1 MGKKIGELILDL
13 GEKLGYDATD
23 PMFKDLLTLTTEV
36 PKPLA
41 DAIDQQL
48 YTEAAAIANRTIKTK
63 LIEPFAQQNDEVL
76 STGLAAAGFTKERID
91 EIFAENKGYT
101 ARAKAAL
108 KELSTKIKEATDNK
122 PVAAEDKVKDD
133 QIKTLNA
140 ELATFKE
147 THIPKT
153 DLETTVQKYESEIE
167 SSLFAQ
173 AVSSLNWSEN
183 FDPSIREVAAR
194 AALQAKLDEMGAAM
208 VKDGKSFKLVQ
219 KENKVSDYFDTSNKL
234 VTFGELLNKVAIEK
248 KFLAA
253 SGSSQTTD
261 PVFKTVTGSAVAEG
275 SKKDQR
281 TIDAFDKALSD
292 QGVKM

>member
-13 GEKLGYDATD
+13 GEKLGYDTTD
-23 PMFKDLLTLTTEV
+23 PIFKDLLTLTTEV

-48 YTEAAAIANRTIKTK
+48 YTEQAAIANRTIKTK

-101 ARAKAAL
+101 QRAKAAL
-108 KELSTKIKEATDNK
+108 KEMSTKIKD
-122 PVAAEDKVKDD
+122 AAENKQAPTEDKAKDEK
-133 QIKTLNA
+133 IRALNE

-147 THIPKT
+147 TYVPKT
-153 DLETTVQKYESEIE
+153 ELESTVQKYESEIE
-167 SSLFAQ
+167 NSLFAAQ
-173 AVSSLNWSEN
+173 IGSLNWSEN
-183 FDPSIREVAAR
+183 FDPSIREVAAK

-219 KENKVSDYFDTSNKL
+219 KENKVSEYFDTSNKR
-234 VTFGELLNKVAIEK
+234 VTFEEVLNKVAIEK
-248 KFLAA
+248 KFLAV
-253 SGSSQTTD
+253 SGSSQTAE

-281 TIDAFDKALSD
+281 TIDAFDKALAD
-292 QGVKM
+292 QNVKI